1 MAKKQAKTLSWQRK
15 VFLEACKKLKPFADK
30 WHDAD
35 EIDAMDVADVME
47 NIITRH
53 GRPGY
58 VAANAVASAWAWLM
72 TDEDI
77 RSSIED
83 ASENSVASEYYMPFW
98 WLGGFHVMDRKKA
111 VAPKRK
117 KRAAKKRRS

>member
-1 MAKKQAKTLSWQRK
+1 MAKKKAKTVSWQRA
-15 VFLEACKKLKPFADK
+15 VFIAACKELKPFSDK

-35 EIDAMDVADVME
+35 KIDAMDVADVMQD
-47 NIITRH
+47 IIRRH

-77 RSSIED
+77 RSSVDTVSED
-83 ASENSVASEYYMPFW
+83 SVASEYYMPFW
-98 WLGGFHVMDRKKA
+98 WLGGFHMMDRQKPLA
-111 VAPKRK
+111 SRRK